1 MTVINESG
9 AARAPLRRGAMAL
22 VVLALGAGTLSGCA
36 GLVVGGA
43 VVGGLMVTDRRT
55 SGAQVED
62 QSIELKAAERLQAAL
77 GDRGHVNVT
86 SYNRMALLTGEVTT
100 EADRAAAEQAVA
112 QIENLKSIVHE
123 LGIGPAS
130 SVNGRMNDTVLTS
143 KVKASF
149 IDAADLQANAIKV
162 VTERGQVYLLGRV
175 TEREAKRA
183 SDVARSVPGVRKVV
197 RVFEVISEAELANL
211 QPKPAAK

>member
-1 MTVINESG
+1 M
-9 AARAPLRRGAMAL
+9 
-22 VVLALGAGTLSGCA
+22 
-36 GLVVGGA
+36 
-43 VVGGLMVTDRRT
+43 
-55 SGAQVED
+55 
-62 QSIELKAAERLQAAL
+62 
-77 GDRGHVNVT
+77 T

-112 QIENLKSIVHE
+112 QIENLKSIVNE